1 MARSSLSN
9 GAVTSKCIYAD
20 LCGIPVTRRH
30 IYYRYKFTQLL
41 RNMRELRV
49 SFWGIGDPEEEQRP
63 GSGEDSGDE
72 GGDGDGGGVGVGG
85 SEYRVSSDDNLSSPS
100 SSSSSSDVEEHPHA
114 D

>member
-1 MARSSLSN
+1 MQNPRD
-9 GAVTSKCIYAD
+9 VI
-20 LCGIPVTRRH
+20 H

-63 GSGEDSGDE
+63 GNGEDSGDE